1 MERLCSSIH
10 SHTQRRKAV
19 RKSAVQLAVPF
30 VQAKMDVSPTPE
42 ADRNKNRLPTLNEV
56 LQRRTQAPVDLFS
69 FYIYM
74 RDQQRSVDYLDFWC
88 VTNTSDLEI
97 AR

>member
-1 MERLCSSIH
+1 MATDHR
-10 SHTQRRKAV
+10 
-19 RKSAVQLAVPF
+19 
-30 VQAKMDVSPTPE
+30 PE
-42 ADRNKNRLPTLNEV
+42 MANNRYRLPTLNEV

-88 VTNTSDLEI
+88 ALVRHLDQEDGTC
-97 AR
+97 